1 LCWGAEKGN
10 MMTEQLEGLT
20 MEQQEGQ
27 DTEIQD
33 IAEEIA
39 LALQEA
45 FDILIERRDSAYAA
59 AIKLT

>member
-1 LCWGAEKGN
+1 